1 MLMYLVMLGLEFVV
15 PVDTLT
21 EGMSL
26 AVDAFK
32 NGWETD
38 IINPFTGEIMVSLRD
53 GETPYFSTAIHEIV

>member
-1 MLMYLVMLGLEFVV
+1 MYLVQLGLEYVV

-21 EGMSL
+21 QGMSL

-38 IINPFTGEIMVSLRD
+38 IINLFTGEIMVSLRD
-53 GETPYFSTAIHEIV
+53 GKTPYFSTAIHEIV